1 MANILEYTLSLQD
14 ELSTKLNKIG
24 VNSEEALDVFS
35 KLESQTRK
43 VQNAMGSMGVSIGT
57 LSQQVALLKAEKEWI
72 PASNKK
78 DLKII
83 NGEIAK
89 LERQINRLNNIESTG
104 IRNWFSSLKQQIPI
118 LNMLRNPLVLLAI
131 GVRQLNSYLK
141 QSTGAYKEQAVEETK
156 LAAIMRNTMNATE
169 GDVKAILSLASA
181 QQKLGVIGDEVQLA
195 GAQELATYVTKRES
209 LERLLP
215 AMNDMLAQ
223 QYGLNATQ
231 EQAVTIA
238 SMMGKVLDGQVG
250 ALSRYGYRFDEA
262 QENVLKYGTEAQRTA
277 MLAQVLQQY
286 VGGVNKALAATPE
299 GQLKQAANNTGNL
312 NERVGQLY
320 MHIQATLLPV
330 REKIQEIIESII
342 VFFEQNAE
350 KIKEIVGAIASAI
363 VFAIS
368 VITPPLEWMINLIVM
383 VTGWLYNFMQALQ
396 EGNVYAE
403 LFAIALMSL
412 ASGLAAN
419 FLWVNRLVI
428 ASKIKALWDT
438 ILTIKTLLFTKAI
451 WALNIAMKSNPIGWI
466 VAGVMA
472 LVSAIVLVIKKLGIF
487 KKKLDDTKDSA
498 MDPDMSAALNMPKM
512 PEMPGAPNATVVQE
526 GIKSISSGGSRET
539 NINVTIHKMIEAF
552 TVNQQHGQ
560 SISSVKDE
568 ILSTLLDV
576 INSLNRIP
584 AHL

>member
-141 QSTGAYKEQAVEETK
+141 QSTGAYKEQAVAETK

-286 VGGVNKALAATPE
+286 VGGVNKALAASPE
-299 GQLKQAANNTGNL
+299 GQLKQAANNMGNL

-584 AHL
+584 AH

>member
-238 SMMGKVLDGQVG
+238 TMMGKVLDGQVG

-584 AHL
+584 AH

>member
-141 QSTGAYKEQAVEETK
+141 QSTGAYKEQAVAETK

-181 QQKLGVIGDEVQLA
+181 QQKLGVIGGEVQLA

-584 AHL
+584 AH

>member
-1 MANILEYTLSLQD
+1 MPNILEYTLSLQD
-14 ELSTKLNKIG
+14 KLSSRLNKIG
-24 VNSEEALDVFS
+24 VNSEHALDVFS
-35 KLESQTRK
+35 KLESQTQK
-43 VQNAMGSMGVSIGT
+43 VQAVMGNMGVSIGT
-57 LSQQVALLKAEKEWI
+57 LSQRLALLKAEKEWI

-78 DLKII
+78 DLKIV
-83 NGEIAK
+83 NDEIAK
-89 LERQINRLNNIESTG
+89 LEKQINKLNNIKATG
-104 IRNWFSSLKQQIPI
+104 VKNWFSSLKQQIPI
-118 LNMLRNPLVLLAI
+118 LNMLLNPLVLIGL
-131 GVRQLNSYLK
+131 GVRQLSVHLR
-141 QSTGAYKEQAVEETK
+141 QSTAAYKAQAVEETK
-156 LAAIMRNTMNATE
+156 LAQIMRNTMNATDAE
-169 GDVKAILSLASA
+169 VKAIIRLTNA
-181 QQKLGVIGDEVQLA
+181 QQKHGVIGDEIQMA

-223 QYGLNATQ
+223 QHGLNASQ
-231 EQAVTIA
+231 EQAITIA

-250 ALSRYGYRFDEA
+250 ALSRYGYRFEEA
-262 QENVLKYGTEAQRTA
+262 QEKILKYGTEAQRTA
-277 MLAQVLQQY
+277 MLAEVLQQY

-299 GQLKQAANNTGNL
+299 GKLKQAANNMSEL
-312 NERVGQLY
+312 HERVGQLY
-320 MHIQATLLPV
+320 MHIQATMLPV
-330 REKIQEIIESII
+330 KEKIQEIIESII

-350 KIKEIVGAIASAI
+350 KIKQIVGAVASAI

-368 VITPPLEWMINLIVM
+368 VITPPFEWVIRLITMI
-383 VTGWLYNFMQALQ
+383 TGWLYNFMQALH
-396 EGNVYAE
+396 EGNIYAE
-403 LFAIALMSL
+403 IFAIALMSL

-419 FLWVNRLVI
+419 YLWTNRLVI
-428 ASKIKALWDT
+428 ASKVKALWDT
-438 ILTIKTLLFTKAI
+438 ILTLKTMLFTKAV
-451 WALNIAMKSNPIGWI
+451 WALNFAMKANPIGWI

-498 MDPDMSAALNMPKM
+498 MDPDMGIKM
-512 PEMPGAPNATVVQE
+512 PEMPGMPDAPNAPAVSE

-552 TVNQQHGQ
+552 NVTQQAGQ

-584 AHL
+584 AR

>member
-195 GAQELATYVTKRES
+195 GAQELASYVTKRES

-584 AHL
+584 AH

>member
-141 QSTGAYKEQAVEETK
+141 QSTGAYKEQAVAETK

-181 QQKLGVIGDEVQLA
+181 QQKLGVIGGEVQLA

-487 KKKLDDTKDSA
+487 K
-498 MDPDMSAALNMPKM
+498 
-512 PEMPGAPNATVVQE
+512 
-526 GIKSISSGGSRET
+526 
-539 NINVTIHKMIEAF
+539 
-552 TVNQQHGQ
+552 
-560 SISSVKDE
+560 
-568 ILSTLLDV
+568 
-576 INSLNRIP
+576 
-584 AHL
+584 

>member
-584 AHL
+584 AH